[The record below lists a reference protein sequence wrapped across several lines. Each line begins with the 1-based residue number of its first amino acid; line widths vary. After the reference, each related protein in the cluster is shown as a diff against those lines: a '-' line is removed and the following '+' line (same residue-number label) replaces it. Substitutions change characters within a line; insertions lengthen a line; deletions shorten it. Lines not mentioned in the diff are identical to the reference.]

1 MNNRILQ
8 RRDLILSGN
17 LMKALLILAIPVAIN
32 NLIIATYNLIDT
44 FFVAH
49 IGSMEVAAITFVG
62 PINRTVQAISMGLA
76 VGGTNLVA
84 REIGREDY
92 QQTKRVM
99 KNLVEIAL
107 ILGVLVTVITLMFSK
122 SILTAASA
130 TPDIMTIADLYF
142 RITMFSM
149 PFAFF
154 NAAFL
159 GIKRANG
166 ETDKAMIIN
175 IIAIIVKVI
184 VTYVLIFHMG
194 MGVVSLAISTIVGQ
208 VLVTV
213 FGVYDLYIKQTV
225 LRLDIRFGLSSTVSK
240 HLMVIGFPVII
251 ERASSSFG
259 FIVVNK
265 YILAFGE
272 KVLASYG
279 ITNSINSLFFSLVTG
294 FATGLSPFIS
304 QNLGAGQEERAK
316 TAIKKTFMVT
326 LSVAIVCIS
335 IVLPIR
341 GSIIQWFSSGD
352 GEILNHTMNA
362 MAVYSVSVI
371 PWAVFQ
377 VCIGVFQGTGKT
389 KYSMYISIAR
399 IYLFRVPLVM
409 ILTSV
414 ASLGEFSIWV
424 TMLISNCMTGVF
436 ALLLYKRTHNS
447 LQLAGE

>member
-1 MNNRILQ
+1 
-8 RRDLILSGN
+8 
-17 LMKALLILAIPVAIN
+17 MKALLILAIPVAIN

-44 FFVAH
+44 YFVAH

-62 PINRTVQAISMGLA
+62 PINQTVQAISMGLA

-92 QQTKRVM
+92 LQTKKVM
-99 KNLVEIAL
+99 KNLIEIAIL
-107 ILGVLVTVITLMFSK
+107 LGVIVTAITLIFSK

-130 TPDIMTIADLYF
+130 TADIMNIADLYF

-166 ETDKAMIIN
+166 ETDRAMIIN
-175 IIAIIVKVI
+175 VIAILLKVV
-184 VTYVLIFHMG
+184 VTYVLIFQMG
-194 MGVVSLAISTIVGQ
+194 MGVISLAISTIIGQ
-208 VLVTV
+208 IFVTC
-213 FGVYDLYIKQTV
+213 FGVYDLYLKQTV
-225 LRLDIRFGLSSTVSK
+225 LRLDMKLGISKNITK
-240 HLMVIGFPVII
+240 HLMVIGLPVII

-265 YILAFGE
+265 YILVFGE

-279 ITNSINSLFFSLVTG
+279 ITNTINSLFFSLVTG

-304 QNLGAGQEERAK
+304 QNLGAGQEQRAK
-316 TAIKKTFMVT
+316 TAIRKTFMVT
-326 LSVAIVCIS
+326 LIIAIVCIS
-335 IVLPIR
+335 VVLPIR
-341 GSIIQWFSSGD
+341 GSIISWFSSGD
-352 GEILNHTMNA
+352 SDILRHTMNA
-362 MAVYSVSVI
+362 MAVYSISVI
-371 PWAVFQ
+371 PWAIFQ

-409 ILTSV
+409 ILTSI
-414 ASLGEFSIWV
+414 ASMGEYSIWV

-447 LQLAGE
+447 LRLAGE